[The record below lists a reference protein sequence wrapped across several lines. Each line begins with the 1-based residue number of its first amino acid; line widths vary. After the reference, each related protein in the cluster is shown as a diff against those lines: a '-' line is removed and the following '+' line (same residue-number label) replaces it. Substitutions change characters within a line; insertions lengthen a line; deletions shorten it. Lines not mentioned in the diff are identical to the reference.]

1 MHEPAARP
9 PQRSV
14 TSGLPRVSPRP
25 GITRALALVACVLA
39 GAGLGAQEPPPDSVE
54 DAQVAGGASADPPA
68 RRLVKWNEY
77 EGPFFTLRA
86 SAGVIL
92 DAGAFVQDDASREQF
107 DLEADSQVRD
117 FRVMLNGRIKAG
129 RAITWSAGFMYDST
143 NDEWL
148 VRQTGLMIAVPEL
161 KGHVFVG
168 RSKEGI
174 SLNMVMVGY
183 AGWTME
189 RSTTVVATVPL
200 LADGIKWMGHLP
212 KRRLLFNLGWYT
224 DVLSEG
230 QSFSSYDHQFVAR
243 VGFLPVLEEKGTLLH
258 VALAGRYG
266 LVNDRTLRLRSRP
279 ELNVAPYFV
288 ETEAFAARDTRM
300 AQGEVYYRPGP
311 WLVGME
317 YFVQKVDALDVPD
330 PLFHGGDAVVSWL
343 VTGETRKYNTAGG
356 YFLAV
361 SPRRTVFQGGPGA
374 LEAVLRLSYVDLD
387 DGPIRGGRF
396 WRLTPMVNW
405 YLSDNLRLELAY
417 GVGQLDRFGLLGTTQ
432 FLQTR
437 LQFQF

>member
-1 MHEPAARP
+1 MRIIRRTVILLGSLLSCTGLEAQQQQP
-9 PQRSV
+9 P
-14 TSGLPRVSPRP
+14 
-25 GITRALALVACVLA
+25 
-39 GAGLGAQEPPPDSVE
+39 SVE
-54 DAQVAGGASADPPA
+54 DTQQAGESSADPPA

-92 DAGAFVQDDASREQF
+92 DAGTFAQDEASREQF
-107 DLEADSQVRD
+107 ELEPDWQVRD
-117 FRVMLNGRIKAG
+117 FRVMLNGRIKTR
-129 RAITWSAGFMYDST
+129 RAITWCAGLMYDSS
-143 NDEWL
+143 NKEWL
-148 VRQTGLMIAVPEL
+148 VRQTGVMIAVPEL

-174 SLNMVMVGY
+174 SLNMKMVGY

-200 LADGIKWMGHLP
+200 LADGIKWMGYFP
-212 KRRLLFNLGWYT
+212 KNHILYNVGWYT

-230 QSFSSYDHQFVAR
+230 QSFSSYDHQFVGR
-243 VGFLPVLEEKGTLLH
+243 VGWLPILDDKDKGTLLH
-258 VALAGRYG
+258 AALAGRYG

-279 ELNVAPYFV
+279 EFNVAPYFV
-288 ETEAFAARDTRM
+288 DTEPFAAHDTRM
-300 AQGEVYYRPGP
+300 AQGEVYYRPGN
-311 WLVGME
+311 WLFGSE
-317 YFVQKVDALDVPD
+317 YFVQRVNAIDLPD

-343 VTGETRKYNTAGG
+343 ITGETRRYNTAGG

-361 SPRRTVFQGGPGA
+361 SPKRTVLQGGPGA
-374 LEAVLRLSYVDLD
+374 WEAVLRLSYIDLD
-387 DGPIRGGRF
+387 DGAIHGGRF

-405 YLSDNLRLELAY
+405 YLTDHLRWELAY
-417 GVGQLDRFGLLGTTQ
+417 GVGQLDRFGVVGTTQ
-432 FLQTR
+432 FFQTR